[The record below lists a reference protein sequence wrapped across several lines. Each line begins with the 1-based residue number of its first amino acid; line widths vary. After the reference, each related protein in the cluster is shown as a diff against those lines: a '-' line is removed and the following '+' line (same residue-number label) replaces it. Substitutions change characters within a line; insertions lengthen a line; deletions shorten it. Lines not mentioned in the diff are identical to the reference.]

1 MLRTLKNFI
10 PRKST
15 NPNPFLRFLNYIDI
29 LGLFQRDPFGNWMV
43 LKRIV
48 IFCAG
53 WFTFWRI
60 AVANRLKIEGLEYL
74 NELPNRNVFFIS
86 NHQTYFAD
94 VITFYHIFSN
104 VKWGFGKVLFPIYLF
119 SPRAFSFYIAA
130 KETMKSGFVPK
141 IFSLAGAILVER
153 SWRAEGV
160 NVKREVDRSAGD
172 SVSMALKEG
181 WVVSFPQGTTSP
193 YAPIRKGTAHIILDN
208 KPIVVPVV
216 INGFRRAF
224 NKTGLKYKRRNTTLS
239 VTFKKPLEI
248 SEDATLEQVTK
259 TVEQII
265 EQSMPEMI
273 AEWNALKEMAK
284 RGE

>member
-1 MLRTLKNFI
+1 MLRTLRNFL
-10 PRKST
+10 PRPGKST
-15 NPNPFLRFLNYIDI
+15 RSVLRFLSYLDI
-29 LGLFQRDPFGNWMV
+29 LGLFQKDPFGNSMF

-48 IFCAG
+48 IFVAG
-53 WFTFWRI
+53 WPTFWKI
-60 AVANRLKIEGLEYL
+60 AVANKLKIEGIEYL
-74 NELPNRNVFFIS
+74 KDLPDRNVFFIS

-94 VITFYHIFSN
+94 VISFYHIFCN
-104 VKWGFGKVLFPIYLF
+104 VKWGFGKKLFPVYLLA
-119 SPRAFSFYIAA
+119 PRAYIFYIAA
-130 KETMKSGFVPK
+130 KETMKSGIIPK

-172 SVSMALKEG
+172 NVSMALKEG
-181 WVVSFPQGTTSP
+181 WVISFPQGTTSP

-239 VTFKKPLEI
+239 VKFKKPLHIDEN
-248 SEDATLEQVTK
+248 STLEGVTQ

-265 EQSMPEMI
+265 EQNMPEMI

-284 RGE
+284 RGG